1 MALEKET
8 EEKIFSAAQTVFQKR
23 GFDGARM
30 QEIADVAEINKSML
44 HYYYR
49 SKDKLFQQVFQ
60 AGVKKIMPKI
70 FGILK
75 AEIPLEDKVHQIVNF
90 YHEMFRENQHL
101 PSFVV
106 YEMNQHPERF
116 KEFMGAMNIQLPTV
130 FTEQVTKEVEEGQM
144 LKITPEQFLL
154 NIVSLCMMPMLAKTM
169 VQTIFSL
176 EEDSY
181 FKFLEERRTL
191 IPGIIMNGVKP

>member
-8 EEKIFSAAQTVFQKR
+8 EEKIFNAAQTVFQKR

-60 AGVKKIMPKI
+60 AGVKKIMPRL

-75 AEIPLEDKVHQIVNF
+75 AEIPLGDKVYQIVNF

-116 KEFMGAMNIQLPTV
+116 KEFIATMNIKLPAV
-130 FTEQVTKEVEEGQM
+130 FTAQITKEVKEGRM
-144 LKITPEQFLL
+144 MEIAPEQFLL

-181 FKFLEERRTL
+181 YKFLEERRAL
-191 IPGIIMNGVKP
+191 IPEIVMKGVKP

>member
-130 FTEQVTKEVEEGQM
+130 FTDQVTEEVEEGRM